1 MSEARYR
8 ICSLITELRVGGA
21 QNVLADVVLGL
32 PRERYE
38 QTVVCL
44 FGAGETAHRLR
55 DAGIEVVDLDMHGK
69 ADVRVVWRL
78 WRLLRRLRPQLLHTH
93 MFHANVLGRV
103 LGRLAGVPYVV
114 STEHTMGQEGQV
126 RRFFDRLTSPLA
138 DRVVAVSESVGA
150 FIREKIGISPQ
161 RVVVIPNGI
170 DLDRCRTSLTPAE
183 ARARLGLPTD
193 VPVIGTIGTLRPV
206 KGTDMLL
213 RAFALLQGD
222 FPTARLLIVGDGVE
236 REPLHALAIELG
248 ISARTT
254 FTGNRNDV
262 GDLLVAMT
270 VFCLPSHWEGLPLA
284 ALEAMCAGLPLVATQ
299 VGGTPEVV
307 RDGETGRLVP
317 PADPGALAQATAEF
331 LRDPARSAIVG
342 ATGRRWVEENYARS
356 RMVERNEALYEE
368 LLQRGEK
375 G

>member
-1 MSEARYR
+1 MSVPRWR

-38 QTVVCL
+38 QTVACL
-44 FGAGETAHRLR
+44 FDAGETAQRLR
-55 DAGIEVVDLDMHGK
+55 QAGIEVVDLGMRGK

-78 WRLLRRLRPQLLHTH
+78 ARLLRRLRPQLLHTH
-93 MFHANVLGRV
+93 MFHANLLGRV
-103 LGRLAGVPYVV
+103 VGRLAGVPYVV
-114 STEHTMGQEGQV
+114 STEHTMGQEGQL
-126 RRFFDRLTSPLA
+126 RRFLDRLTSPLA

-150 FIREKIGISPQ
+150 FVRETVGISPQ

-170 DLDRCRTSLTPAE
+170 DLARCQTALTPAE
-183 ARARLGLPTD
+183 ARDRLGLPAD

-213 RAFALLQGD
+213 QAFALLQGE
-222 FPTARLLIVGDGVE
+222 FPTAQLLIVGDGVE
-236 REPLHALAIELG
+236 RESLRVLAVELG
-248 ISARTT
+248 LSAKTT
-254 FTGNRNDV
+254 FTGNRSDV
-262 GDLLVAMT
+262 GDLLAAMT

-284 ALEAMCAGLPLVATQ
+284 ALEAMCAGLPLVATR

-317 PADPGALAQATAEF
+317 PADPEAMAQAVAGF
-331 LRDPARSAIVG
+331 LRDPVRSAAIG
-342 ATGRRWVEENYARS
+342 ATGRRWVEENYTRA
-356 RMVERNEALYEE
+356 RMVERNEALYRE
-368 LLQRGEK
+368 LLERKEEE
-375 G
+375 